1 MALRA
6 PSFVVISGATDGAFY
21 VRQLLRA
28 ASAGRLAVGQVLVVD
43 RDPGCLAGRFQDPRV
58 ELHVAEWGDWL
69 DERLEHFRPEDQFVP
84 YHWAPHLLRDWLERQ
99 ARRAGRT
106 SERGGSLAPLGL
118 PFEADTREGSRALS
132 YATWTC
138 PVTCIEPALCPH
150 TRGPRD
156 WSLAGDLAAQRPAA
170 PEPIVFR
177 CLHLAFGVGAIAMG
191 SILAAGERVRG
202 VTGAQRFSVATAS
215 HCHGLASILAVRAP
229 SRHVEPS

>member
-1 MALRA
+1 MAPSA
-6 PSFVVISGATDGAFY
+6 PSFVVVSGARDGAFY

-28 ASAGRLAVGQVLVVD
+28 ASAGRLAVGRVHVVD
-43 RDPGCLAGRFQDPRV
+43 RDPHCLAGQSQDARV
-58 ELHVAEWGDWL
+58 ELHVAEWAAWL
-69 DERLEHFRPEDQFVP
+69 DERLEHFHAQDHLVP

-99 ARRAGRT
+99 ALRAGRT
-106 SERGGSLAPLGL
+106 SRRGGSLEPLGL

-156 WSLAGDLAAQRPAA
+156 WSLAGDLAERRPGA

-177 CLHLAFGVGAIAMG
+177 CLHLAYGVGSIAMG
-191 SILAAGERVRG
+191 SILAAGERARSAPDG
-202 VTGAQRFSVATAS
+202 QRFSIATAS
-215 HCHGLASILAVRAP
+215 HCHGLASQL
-229 SRHVEPS
+229 SLHVARP